1 MADWLLLAS
10 STSFFVNRLSVNVR
24 RSNDQKTLNKRALN
38 TTMQSLV
45 QKFLLQ
51 CEPEKSHDF
60 TINWLNKTQH
70 TPLKWMYSTP
80 TIKKPVTVAGMTF
93 DNPLGLA
100 AGLDKNGDCI
110 DAFSSMGFGF
120 VEIGTVTPRPQPGN
134 PKPRLFRIPEKHAII
149 NRMGFNNKGV
159 NHLVEQVKKAQFKG
173 PIGINIGKNKD
184 TEEAKALDDY
194 LICLNK
200 VYPYASY
207 VTINISSPNTPGLRN
222 LQYGEALDRLLA
234 GLKAAQETLTQTHGK
249 YVPLFIKIAP
259 DLSDIEIESIA
270 SSLINSK
277 MDGVIATNTTL
288 SRDSVAGLQH
298 ADEMGGLSGSV
309 MTDMSLE
316 VTRRLNK
323 ALDRAIP
330 IIGVGGI
337 DSPGAA
343 QARLDAGASLVQVYS
358 AFIYQGPS
366 LVKRIVNAL

>member
-1 MADWLLLAS
+1 
-10 STSFFVNRLSVNVR
+10 
-24 RSNDQKTLNKRALN
+24 
-38 TTMQSLV
+38 
-45 QKFLLQ
+45 
-51 CEPEKSHDF
+51 
-60 TINWLNKTQH
+60 
-70 TPLKWMYSTP
+70 MYSTP

-93 DNPLGLA
+93 DNPVGLA

-110 DAFSSMGFGF
+110 DAFASMGFGF

-159 NHLVEQVKKAQFKG
+159 DHLVEQVKKAQFKG

-184 TEEAKALDDY
+184 TEEANALDDY

-222 LQYGEALDRLLA
+222 LQYGEALDKLLV

-259 DLSDIEIESIA
+259 DLSDVEIDSIA
-270 SSLINSK
+270 ASLINSK

-288 SRDSVAGLQH
+288 SRDAVAGLQH
-298 ADEMGGLSGSV
+298 AEEMGGLSGSV

-316 VTRRLNK
+316 VTRKLNI

-337 DSPGAA
+337 DSPEAA
-343 QARLDAGASLVQVYS
+343 QARLNAGASLVQVYS

>member
-1 MADWLLLAS
+1 
-10 STSFFVNRLSVNVR
+10 
-24 RSNDQKTLNKRALN
+24 
-38 TTMQSLV
+38 
-45 QKFLLQ
+45 
-51 CEPEKSHDF
+51 
-60 TINWLNKTQH
+60 
-70 TPLKWMYSTP
+70 MYSTP

-93 DNPLGLA
+93 DNPVGLA

-110 DAFSSMGFGF
+110 DAFASMGFGF

-159 NHLVEQVKKAQFKG
+159 DHLVEQVKKAQFKG

-184 TEEAKALDDY
+184 TEEANALDDY

-222 LQYGEALDRLLA
+222 LQYGEALDKLLV

-259 DLSDIEIESIA
+259 DLSDVEIDSIA
-270 SSLINSK
+270 ASLINSK

-288 SRDSVAGLQH
+288 SRDAVAGLQH
-298 ADEMGGLSGSV
+298 AEEMGGLSGSV

-316 VTRRLNK
+316 VTRKLNK

-337 DSPGAA
+337 DSPEAA